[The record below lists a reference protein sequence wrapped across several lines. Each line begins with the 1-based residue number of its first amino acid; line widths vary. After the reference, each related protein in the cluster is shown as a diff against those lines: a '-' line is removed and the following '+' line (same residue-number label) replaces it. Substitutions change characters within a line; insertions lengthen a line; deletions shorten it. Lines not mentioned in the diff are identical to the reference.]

1 MTDAEVLIVPVLPGR
16 APVHVLVSS
25 AADTG
30 TRYADAEE
38 HAAAATMGPHR
49 AEEFLRGR
57 SLLRDL
63 VAQVLGSAAASAPMR
78 TTPRG
83 KPVLGRGFDVSISHT
98 GTHTAAAVWTDGG
111 IGVDVADPP
120 LPLDAR
126 LVRRCCG
133 AHAEDV
139 LARPDRAAVFSRVWA
154 VQEACVK
161 AIGMGLAAIPWRIPV
176 HPDRRHGSWHRVRWN
191 LPDVDFPCALALA
204 VAPHPLEDR

>member
-1 MTDAEVLIVPVLPGR
+1 VTTEILSVPVAPGR
-16 APVHVLVSS
+16 APVHVLVST

-30 TRYADAEE
+30 TGHADEQE
-38 HAAAATMGPHR
+38 RAAAATMGPHR

-57 SLLRDL
+57 SLLRKL
-63 VAQVLGSAAASAPMR
+63 VREVLGSAAATAPMH
-78 TTPRG
+78 TTSRG
-83 KPVLGRGFDVSISHT
+83 KPLLGQGFDVSISHT
-98 GTHTAAAVWTDGG
+98 DTHTAAAVWTGG
-111 IGVDVADPP
+111 EIGVDVAEPP
-120 LPLDAR
+120 RPLSSR

-133 AHAEDV
+133 DHAEDV

-176 HPDRRHGSWHRVRWN
+176 HPDLRHGVWRRVRWS
-191 LPDVDFPCALALA
+191 LLDVDFPCALALA